1 MANKTSLSVGEIIYK
16 LLNENAEVKSK
27 ATAVFP
33 IVVDKAE
40 LPYVAYRR
48 SALEHNP
55 VKVGNPGADT
65 VTIQVLCFAAD
76 YDGSVQLAEA
86 VREALDYKACK
97 GDELSMRSCYL
108 SGAEEYFDNDA
119 YTQELSFT
127 VKV

>member
-1 MANKTSLSVGEIIYK
+1 MAKKTSLSVGEIICK
-16 LLNENAEVKSK
+16 MLNEDEEVNAL

-33 IVVDKAE
+33 IVTDEAA

-55 VKVGNPGADT
+55 VKGHMPGADT
-65 VTIQVLCFAAD
+65 AVIQVLCFAAD
-76 YDGSVQLAEA
+76 YKGSVQLAEA
-86 VREALDYKACK
+86 VRAALEDKRYESE
-97 GDELSMRSCYL
+97 ELNMRSCFL
-108 SGAEEYFDNDA
+108 SGAEEYYENDA

>member
-1 MANKTSLSVGEIIYK
+1 MAKKTSLSVGEIICRMLK
-16 LLNENAEVKSK
+16 EDEAVSAQ

-33 IVVDKAE
+33 IVTDEAI

-48 SALEHNP
+48 SAMEHNP
-55 VKVGNPGADT
+55 VKTGMPGADT

-76 YDGSVQLAEA
+76 YGGSVQLAEA
-86 VREALDYKACK
+86 VRSAIDGKTYDS
-97 GDELSMRSCYL
+97 GELRMRSCTL
-108 SGAEEYFDNDA
+108 TGAEEYFENDA